1 MESLINVWA
10 DLKLRLRRVIGVDCW
25 HIEQYRLLLIVI
37 DIFQYVFVKFGF
49 NFDQLKKNY
58 YNFSKGVLFC
68 TPSPPSP
75 PPRPLVVVFLFWI
88 FVKQYAQKQ
97 PWEPA
102 AAFGNAV
109 VNAVLCWFFDGKKN
123 AVVKVFIYAVFL
135 FRFYSVVDNSWKI

>member
-58 YNFSKGVLFC
+58 HNFSKGVLFC
-68 TPSPPSP
+68 TPPPPPPPPSCP
-75 PPRPLVVVFLFWI
+75 KFWI
-88 FVKQYAQKQ
+88 SSIK
-97 PWEPA
+97 
-102 AAFGNAV
+102 GT
-109 VNAVLCWFFDGKKN
+109 LM
-123 AVVKVFIYAVFL
+123 
-135 FRFYSVVDNSWKI
+135 

>member
-58 YNFSKGVLFC
+58 HNFSKGVLFC
-68 TPSPPSP
+68 NPSP
-75 PPRPLVVVFLFWI
+75 PPPPPPSCSCFFVLNFCETICSKAAMGTGGSIRQCRRKCSPMLVFWR
-88 FVKQYAQKQ
+88 QKKCRRKGFHICGLSFQ
-97 PWEPA
+97 
-102 AAFGNAV
+102 
-109 VNAVLCWFFDGKKN
+109 VLQCCW
-123 AVVKVFIYAVFL
+123 
-135 FRFYSVVDNSWKI
+135 